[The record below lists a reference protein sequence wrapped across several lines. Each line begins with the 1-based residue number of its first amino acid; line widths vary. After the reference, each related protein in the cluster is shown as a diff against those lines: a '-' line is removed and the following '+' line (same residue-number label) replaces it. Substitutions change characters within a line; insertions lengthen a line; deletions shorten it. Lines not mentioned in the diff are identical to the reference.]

1 MDSNQDT
8 VTLEAFADRVGCHF
22 TTASRLRSGDRMPS
36 RELLGRIVE
45 AFDLDKEKTFD
56 LFTSGDA
63 SQFGAHLRATV
74 FAVESESGSASQE
87 TGNKTHDADAR
98 SPAA

>member
-1 MDSNQDT
+1 MDSNTDT

-45 AFDLDKEKTFD
+45 AYSLDKRKTLD
-56 LFTSGDA
+56 LYTAGD
-63 SQFGAHLRATV
+63 SQEFGEYLRDQV
-74 FAVESESGSASQE
+74 FKGESESRSAPQE
-87 TGNKTHDADAR
+87 TGNRTHDADAR

>member
-45 AFDLDKEKTFD
+45 AYDLDRDRT
-56 LFTSGDA
+56 LTIFTSGTPDE
-63 SQFGAHLRATV
+63 FGAYLRETIFKGDLSSVQLA
-74 FAVESESGSASQE
+74 GE
-87 TGNKTHDADAR
+87 TGNDRHDTNTR
-98 SPAA
+98 NPAA

>member
-45 AFDLDKEKTFD
+45 AYDLDRERTLN
-56 LFTSGDA
+56 LFTAGTPDDFGKYLREEVFKGTDLSSVNLAGDREPTA
-63 SQFGAHLRATV
+63 
-74 FAVESESGSASQE
+74 
-87 TGNKTHDADAR
+87 
-98 SPAA
+98 

>member
-1 MDSNQDT
+1 MDSNTDT

-45 AFDLDKEKTFD
+45 AYGLDKVRTLD
-56 LFTSGDA
+56 LFTAGDA
-63 SQFGAHLRATV
+63 SEFGVYLRDEV
-74 FAVESESGSASQE
+74 FKGQAESGSASQE
-87 TGNKTHDADAR
+87 TGTITHDANTR
-98 SPAA
+98 SSAA

>member
-45 AFDLDKEKTFD
+45 AYGLDRARTLDLY
-56 LFTSGDA
+56 TSGDA
-63 SQFGAHLRATV
+63 EAFGAYLRVEV
-74 FAVESESGSASQE
+74 FLRERGPEEAVGVTAE
-87 TGNKTHDADAR
+87 TGTNV
-98 SPAA
+98 

>member
-1 MDSNQDT
+1 MDSNTDT

-45 AFDLDKEKTFD
+45 AYGLDKEAAFD
-56 LFTSGDA
+56 RFTAGDSA
-63 SQFGAHLRATV
+63 KFGEFLRKNV
-74 FAVESESGSASQE
+74 FGGEPESMSAVSSE
-87 TGNKTHDADAR
+87 TGNIA
-98 SPAA
+98 

>member
-45 AFDLDKEKTFD
+45 AYGLDKEAAFD
-56 LFTSGDA
+56 RFTSGD
-63 SQFGAHLRATV
+63 SVKFGAFLRDQV
-74 FAVESESGSASQE
+74 FSGDESRSDVSSE
-87 TGNKTHDADAR
+87 TGNQHDTDAR

>member
-22 TTASRLRSGDRMPS
+22 TTASRLRSGERMPS
-36 RELLGRIVE
+36 RELLGRIVK
-45 AFDLDKEKTFD
+45 AYGLDKRKTLD
-56 LFTSGDA
+56 LYTAGDA
-63 SQFGAHLRATV
+63 PKFGEYLQASV
-74 FAVESESGSASQE
+74 FRGGSESRPEPQE
-87 TGNKTHDADAR
+87 TGTNTHDTDTR

>member
-36 RELLGRIVE
+36 KELLGRIVE
-45 AFDLDKEKTFD
+45 EYGLDKEKAFD
-56 LFTSGDA
+56 VFTQGNPSR
-63 SQFGAHLRATV
+63 FGKYLRDQV
-74 FAVESESGSASQE
+74 FERQSESEPVPTE
-87 TGNKTHDADAR
+87 TGNKAHDTSAR

>member
-1 MDSNQDT
+1 MDSNTDT

-45 AFDLDKEKTFD
+45 AYGLDKEVAFD
-56 LFTSGDA
+56 MFTAGDSA
-63 SQFGAHLRATV
+63 KFGEFLRKQV
-74 FAVESESGSASQE
+74 FGSDLSAVPLAGE
-87 TGNKTHDADAR
+87 TGN
-98 SPAA
+98 

>member
-36 RELLGRIVE
+36 KELLGRIVE
-45 AFDLDKEKTFD
+45 AYGLDKESAFD
-56 LFTSGDA
+56 VFTQGDPT
-63 SQFGAHLRATV
+63 QFGRYLREEV
-74 FAVESESGSASQE
+74 FKSEAESGPESQE
-87 TGNKTHDADAR
+87 TGNRTHDTDAR
-98 SPAA
+98 ISAA

>member
-45 AFDLDKEKTFD
+45 AYDLDKRETLD
-56 LFTSGDA
+56 LYTAGDSIA
-63 SQFGAHLRATV
+63 FGEFLCDRV
-74 FAVESESGSASQE
+74 FKVKPESMSAVSSE
-87 TGNKTHDADAR
+87 TGNISR
-98 SPAA
+98 